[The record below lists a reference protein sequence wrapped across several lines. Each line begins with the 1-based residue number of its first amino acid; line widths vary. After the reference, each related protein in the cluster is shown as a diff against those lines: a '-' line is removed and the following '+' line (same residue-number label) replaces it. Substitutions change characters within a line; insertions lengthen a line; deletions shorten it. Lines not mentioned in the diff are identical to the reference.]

1 MKISLNLAN
10 SLSLFRIVIAPVVAW
25 NIISGGWVTASFLL
39 VLAIFS
45 DLLDGPIARKKGQES
60 TAGGLLDHSCD
71 AILVAVLLFVLTETH
86 GIPLLLPIL
95 VLLSFL
101 QYVLDSKAL
110 SGSKLRTSLL
120 GRFNGIA
127 YYVMASLCIFSEVL
141 GGLLSEYF
149 LTTCAWFLVIS
160 TSLSMLER
168 FWFLISKKV
177 SW

>member
-1 MKISLNLAN
+1 MKITLNLAN

-60 TAGGLLDHSCD
+60 AAGGLLDHSCD

-86 GIPLLLPIL
+86 GIPLLLPVL
-95 VLLSFL
+95 VLVSFL

-110 SGSKLRTSLL
+110 SGQRLRTSFL
-120 GRFNGIA
+120 GRSNGIA
-127 YYVMASLCIFSEVL
+127 YFVLACLCIFSEVL
-141 GGLLSEYF
+141 EINLPDYLIV
-149 LTTCAWFLVIS
+149 TCAWILITS
-160 TSLSMLER
+160 TLLSMFER
-168 FWFLISKKV
+168 LWTLLTK
-177 SW
+177 